1 MIITKTPFRLS
12 FFGGGTDY
20 NSWFEKKGGLILGAG
35 IAHYCYIMVRHLPQF
50 FEHKSRIVYGKEEI
64 VMNNKQIIHPSVRGC
79 LDYLKISEG
88 VEIHYHGDL
97 PSRSGIG
104 SSSSFTVGLL
114 HALHALKQKMISPR
128 RLAEEAIEVEQKI
141 LFESVGVQDQI
152 LAAHGGFRILELGP
166 NYNWNIKNLLLSQEY
181 MKDLENNVLLGFSGI
196 SRTAEKHAKQKIEN
210 IRQGKQLIIY

>member
-88 VEIHYHGDL
+88 CNRPCSFCAIPLMRGKHKSLPIENLVFQAKKLASKGVVEIIL
-97 PSRSGIG
+97 IAPSGPITAISALG
-104 SSSSFTVGLL
+104 
-114 HALHALKQKMISPR
+114 HARFMSVRNP
-128 RLAEEAIEVEQKI
+128 
-141 LFESVGVQDQI
+141 FE
-152 LAAHGGFRILELGP
+152 
-166 NYNWNIKNLLLSQEY
+166 
-181 MKDLENNVLLGFSGI
+181 
-196 SRTAEKHAKQKIEN
+196 
-210 IRQGKQLIIY
+210 LITIYAPP